1 MKKRIP
7 KLLVAEVIN
16 VISCSRNVS
25 LSKIY
30 SRIKFWHGDKLIH
43 FSHVFNANYSEKDVL
58 EIDQNKITEFARQ
71 GGADSLYDASI
82 KIKCYPRVKEREN

>member
-1 MKKRIP
+1 M
-7 KLLVAEVIN
+7 
-16 VISCSRNVS
+16 
-25 LSKIY
+25 
-30 SRIKFWHGDKLIH
+30 H

-82 KIKCYPRVKEREN
+82 KIKCYPRVKESEN